1 MCNLMTKQG
10 ETDGFKA
17 SDFAEAMTRYLSPS
31 NLDWAIVNTAAPTAV
46 VAKAYEGEGAE
57 FVNPDLDEIGKHV
70 KGIIAMSLAA
80 NGLPYRHD
88 PDRAATA
95 ILQALE
101 AGRVERQLNEGM
113 SST

>member
-1 MCNLMTKQG
+1 MTKQG